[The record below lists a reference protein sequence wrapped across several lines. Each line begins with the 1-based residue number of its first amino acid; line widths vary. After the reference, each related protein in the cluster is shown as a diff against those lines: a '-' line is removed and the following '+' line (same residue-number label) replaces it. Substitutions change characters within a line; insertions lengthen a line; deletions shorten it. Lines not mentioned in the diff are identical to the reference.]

1 MAAGYYELDGK
12 RIPHDPEG
20 FIEDLSDWSPE
31 LAEVIAK
38 AEGIT
43 LTDEHWE
50 VIKLVRDYYDT
61 YGIAPNIHV
70 LTKHMKKVMGPE
82 KGKREYLER
91 LFPGPGSPAARLAK
105 IAGLPKPTG
114 CV

>member
-1 MAAGYYELDGK
+1 MTAGYYELNGR

-20 FIEDLSDWSPE
+20 FIENLEDWSPA

-38 AEGIT
+38 NDGIE
-43 LTDEHWE
+43 LTDAHWE
-50 VIKLVRDYYDT
+50 VINLVRNYYDT
-61 YGIAPNIHV
+61 FGIAPNIHV
-70 LTKHMKKVMGPE
+70 LTKHMKKVLGPE
-82 KGKREYLER
+82 KGKRAWLEQ